1 MLFYVKCMFIYV
13 KIKKNKISSSIGY
26 KSLST
31 KLLQN
36 MNEKTYEK
44 LSVSYIKQ
52 HFTIMIKYDREKYF
66 LTTDK
71 TEIH

>member
-1 MLFYVKCMFIYV
+1 MFIYV
-13 KIKKNKISSSIGY
+13 KIEVKKINSSIGY
-26 KSLST
+26 TSLST

-36 MNEKTYEK
+36 MNKKTYEQ
-44 LSVSYIKQ
+44 LSVPYIKQ

>member
-1 MLFYVKCMFIYV
+1 M
-13 KIKKNKISSSIGY
+13 NK
-26 KSLST
+26 
-31 KLLQN
+31 
-36 MNEKTYEK
+36 KTYEQ

-52 HFTIMIKYDREKYF
+52 HFIIIIKYDRKEYF